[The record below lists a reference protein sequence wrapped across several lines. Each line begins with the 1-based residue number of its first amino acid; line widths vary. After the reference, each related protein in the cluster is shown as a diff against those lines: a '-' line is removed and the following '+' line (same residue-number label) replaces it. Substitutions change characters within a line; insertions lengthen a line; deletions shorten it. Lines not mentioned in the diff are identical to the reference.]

1 MGALN
6 SIKNFLGFESEEE
19 LDEELYEREQ
29 MDDEDEDSR
38 YSSKYSSSRSSSR
51 NQYSRQSPKIV
62 NVKRDGRGS
71 DYVGDDYP
79 TSTIKVYKP
88 KSINDTRKI
97 ADDML
102 RGIVIIMDI
111 ENADAAE
118 RQRIVDCIYGV
129 SYGLRYNFRRVADR
143 MFVSAP
149 HNIDISGDGIK
160 TQDGEIYHW

>member
-19 LDEELYEREQ
+19 LDEGLDEREQ
-29 MDDEDEDSR
+29 MEDED
-38 YSSKYSSSRSSSR
+38 
-51 NQYSRQSPKIV
+51 
-62 NVKRDGRGS
+62 DGRSS